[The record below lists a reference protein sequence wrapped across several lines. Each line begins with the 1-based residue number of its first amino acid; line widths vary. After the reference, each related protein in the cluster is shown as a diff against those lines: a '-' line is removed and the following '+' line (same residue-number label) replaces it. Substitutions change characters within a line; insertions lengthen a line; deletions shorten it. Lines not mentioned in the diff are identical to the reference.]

1 MGVLDTFFIRYR
13 ADTGQAVKDIE
24 KLNTTEE
31 KEQKTRDKGTK
42 EQKAGAKELKETLK
56 TTEDASKKF
65 GESLTNMSKG
75 GTDAIGGLRAAAG
88 GLGEVIGKIGPAG
101 MVAAVGIGAIVAA
114 IAVANTAIADARES
128 AKEAITLGEEAFEA
142 RLAQG
147 ELIRLQGTGRS
158 RGLSDQD
165 TTQSAKGV
173 NSKGEE
179 IRAAQRQAAR
189 DPASAFNNPLIK
201 QAALWKK
208 AGVDVAAGL
217 EKQMAQQDAYLRKL
231 NETGQA
237 ERALVEGTQLFG
249 RTLADVKSVLSTTQ
263 QQMNENAVTMA
274 KENNLRRTLQA
285 SGEKLA
291 TAEQQLENARKAN
304 DERIASKT
312 VPATEA
318 FTKAVTE
325 WEKSI
330 GPLKD
335 TWANF
340 VSFFIEGLTS
350 MIEGATSILR
360 KIGVIDDVR
369 LQGEKGEEKVKN
381 AGDEAEA
388 AYRLKN
394 HPRMGGTGVTEE
406 GIANARKQAEDK
418 ARAEVETANKAENEN
433 RGATAGAQ
441 TKVAASELVKD
452 GKFEGKTIDPAK
464 LEAAMKATEEAVKN
478 DPSADT
484 LDDIKAILSD
494 QLSKQEEQGK
504 VQKAQTDYTKKIES
518 NTLALVNTG
527 LEQAM
532 ALWAAGVGKGGG
544 VSSGSMQGETQTDY
558 EKRVKTMQRTINP
571 NAAMSMDMGRQPFK
585 AQTGPIESGRQSNK
599 EQVGAI
605 AAARQSVNKV
615 DTQADALN
623 KSKLG
628 ATGGSSGNTD
638 QSKNVTIQ
646 QLTVEVKSEAKDVGG
661 LAQDVG
667 VSIADELK
675 YAAAEFASPVVS

>member
-24 KLNTTEE
+24 KLNATEV
-31 KEQKTRDKGTK
+31 KEQKTRAKGAST
-42 EQKAGAKELKETLK
+42 QKSDAKGLKESFK
-56 TTEDASKKF
+56 TTEESSKKF
-65 GESLTNMSKG
+65 GESLTKMAEGGSTGMS
-75 GTDAIGGLRAAAG
+75 GLRAAAG
-88 GLGEVIGKIGPAG
+88 GLGNVIGKLGPIGI
-101 MVAAVGIGAIVAA
+101 AAAIGIGAITAA
-114 IAVANTAIADARES
+114 ISVANEAIDDSREA
-128 AKEAITLGEEAFEA
+128 AKEAIKLGEDAFEA
-142 RLAQG
+142 RLSQG

-158 RGLSDQD
+158 RGLTDEA

-249 RTLADVKSVLSTTQ
+249 RSLADVKAVMSTTQ
-263 QQMNENAVTMA
+263 QQMNENATAMA
-274 KENNLRRTLQA
+274 HENNLRRSNQTA
-285 SGEKLA
+285 AESLA
-291 TAEQQLENARKAN
+291 TAEGHLENARKNN
-304 DERIASKT
+304 DERMRSKT

-340 VSFFIEGLTS
+340 VAYFIEGLTS
-350 MIEGATSILR
+350 MVEGATSLLR
-360 KIGVIDDVR
+360 KLGIIDDVR
-369 LQGEKGEEKVKN
+369 TQDKKADDTVKE
-381 AGDEAEA
+381 AGDDA
-388 AYRLKN
+388 AAQYRMS
-394 HPRMGGTGVTEE
+394 HSPRAGGSGGTAE
-406 GIANARKQAEDK
+406 GLANARKEAEEK
-418 ARAEVETANKAENEN
+418 ARAEVDAANKVENEA
-433 RGATAGAQ
+433 RVASAGTQ
-441 TKVAASELVKD
+441 TKTAASELVKG

-478 DPSADT
+478 DPSANT
-484 LDDIKAILSD
+484 LEDIKAILAD
-494 QLSKQEEQGK
+494 QLGKQEEQGK
-504 VQKAQTDYTKKIES
+504 VQKAQTEYTKKIEF

-532 ALWAAGVGKGGG
+532 ALWAAGVGKGSGI
-544 VSSGSMQGETQTDY
+544 SSGSMQGETQGDY
-558 EKRVKTMQRTINP
+558 EKRVRTMQRTINP
-571 NAAMSMDMGRQPFK
+571 NGATTLDMGRQ
-585 AQTGPIESGRQSNK
+585 AVNA
-599 EQVGAI
+599 VG
-605 AAARQSVNKV
+605 Q
-615 DTQADALN
+615 QADTLN

-628 ATGGSSGNTD
+628 ATGGNSSTD
-638 QSKNVTIQ
+638 QSKTVTIQ
-646 QLTVEVKSEAKDVGG
+646 QLKVEVKSEAKDVAG